1 MPYPLTLP
9 AGGKD
14 LGAGFLAG
22 GVSPQEHGIGGLR
35 LDNRCGETRENA

>member
-22 GVSPQEHGIGGLR
+22 GVSPQEHGIGGKPPAR
-35 LDNRCGETRENA
+35 AAFST